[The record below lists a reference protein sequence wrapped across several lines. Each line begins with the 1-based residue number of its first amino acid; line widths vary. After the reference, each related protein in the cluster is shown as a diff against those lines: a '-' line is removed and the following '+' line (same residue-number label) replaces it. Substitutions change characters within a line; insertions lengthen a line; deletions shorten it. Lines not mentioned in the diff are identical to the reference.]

1 MLPQGFFASWETL
14 LRGAITGLAFGFL
27 LQKGGV
33 TRANVIINQFL
44 LRDFTV
50 LKVMLTA
57 IIVGGVGVY
66 ALFAMGAIESLH
78 IKNATLWGNLL
89 GGGIFGVGMAIL
101 GYCPG
106 TGVAA
111 IGDGSRDAIFGV
123 IGMVVGAALFAEVY
137 PWFNEYLLKPLDLGK
152 ETLATI
158 TGITPWAYLVLLTIL
173 SIALF
178 GWFDKLERR
187 DMKGA

>member
-187 DMKGA
+187 DMKGT